1 MGKRIKVH
9 KEDNRLE
16 ISIKSFYEP
25 SKQKMLL
32 VWIILFSICGVAI
45 ISQFFQDYEASYK
58 IIFGVYL
65 AFWLFFEFKV
75 IYAYR
80 WRKFGEEK
88 IVIENN
94 TIVIS
99 KTIRKRGV
107 NQQFNLDEIKKF
119 DFFKNDGASFIK
131 SMNSSYWNINK
142 YHLAIYLEKSIIP
155 FAIDISDK
163 EAKNILTALKK
174 MNK

>member
-1 MGKRIKVH
+1 MEKRIKIL

-16 ISIKSFYEP
+16 ISIKAFCEP
-25 SKQKMLL
+25 QKQKMLL

-45 ISQFFQDYEASYK
+45 ISQFFEDYEDNYK

-80 WRKFGEEK
+80 WRKYGEEK
-88 IVIENN
+88 IIVENN
-94 TIVIS
+94 RIFLS
-99 KTIRKRGV
+99 KLIGGKGV
-107 NQQFNLDEIKKF
+107 NQEYKLEEVKKL
-119 DFFKNDGASFIK
+119 DFFKNDGVSFIK

-142 YHLAIYLEKSIIP
+142 YQLAIYLGKSVIP
-155 FAIDISDK
+155 FAIDISNK
-163 EAKNILTALKK
+163 EAKNYKTYHCYW
-174 MNK
+174 